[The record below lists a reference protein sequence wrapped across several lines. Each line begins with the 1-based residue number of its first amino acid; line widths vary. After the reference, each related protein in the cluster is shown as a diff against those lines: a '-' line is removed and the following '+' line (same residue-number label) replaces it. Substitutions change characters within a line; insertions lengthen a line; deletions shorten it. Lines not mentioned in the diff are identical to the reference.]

1 MKRLILAAAFILG
14 VSCMANAQVVEK
26 KSPEKRAAHITKA
39 LTKKLNLSEDQAQKV
54 NTIFL
59 AQAARMDSL
68 RSNKP
73 ADEKARHLAFHSIKL
88 DTKKQVVAI
97 LNDEQKVKF
106 AAWEK
111 MRKRHHKER
120 SAPKAA
126 VEG

>member
-1 MKRLILAAAFILG
+1 MKRLILAAAFMLG
-14 VSCMANAQVVEK
+14 VSCMANSQVVDK

-39 LTKKLNLSEDQAQKV
+39 LTKKLDLSQEQASKV
-54 NTIFL
+54 NTVFL

-68 RSNKP
+68 RSNKS
-73 ADEKARHLAFHSIKL
+73 ADEKANHLAAHSIKL
-88 DTKKQVVAI
+88 DTQKQVAAI
-97 LNDEQKVKF
+97 LNDDQKVKF

-111 MRKRHHKER
+111 MHRRHHKER